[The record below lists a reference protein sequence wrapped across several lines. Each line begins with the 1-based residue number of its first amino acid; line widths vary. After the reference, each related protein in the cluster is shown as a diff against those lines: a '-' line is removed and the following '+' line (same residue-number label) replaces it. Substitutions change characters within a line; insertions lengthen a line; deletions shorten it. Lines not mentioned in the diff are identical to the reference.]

1 MAALRAWMKEQF
13 DTKRVEPNSGLGGA
27 FAYLLKRWDALTLFL
42 RVRDA
47 PLDNNMS
54 ERALKRSIRHRRA
67 SLFYR
72 SCRGALVGDV
82 YMALIY
88 TTELHGG
95 DPFQYLTALMTYARD
110 VAARPAEWL
119 PWNYTLSLARL
130 GVRHDR
136 AA

>member
-1 MAALRAWMKEQF
+1 MDSLRRWIQEQF

-27 FAYLLKRWDALTLFL
+27 FTYLLKRWDALTLFL

-54 ERALKRSIRHRRA
+54 ERSLKRAIRQRRA

-72 SCRGALVGDV
+72 SCHGAHVGDV

-95 DPFQYLTALMTYARD
+95 DPFRYLTALMTHDKD

-119 PWNYTLSLARL
+119 PWNYELAMAALAER
-130 GVRHDR
+130 R
-136 AA
+136 AKAA

>member
-1 MAALRAWMKEQF
+1 
-13 DTKRVEPNSGLGGA
+13 
-27 FAYLLKRWDALTLFL
+27 
-42 RVRDA
+42 
-47 PLDNNMS
+47 LDNNMS
-54 ERALKRSIRHRRA
+54 ERSLKRAIRHRRA

-95 DPFQYLTALMTYARD
+95 DPFRYLTALMTHD
-110 VAARPAEWL
+110 KEVAARPAEWL
-119 PWNYTLSLARL
+119 PWNYASALARVTMPH
-130 GVRHDR
+130 GR